1 MSDLP
6 HAPFTRRGFLNGVAA
21 LTGLAGLAACSGIQP
36 ESQATGAGSAPEG
49 SGAGSA
55 SGADASPTPTPTPT
69 QATTAEVAAR
79 AVVPVLCY
87 HQVREY
93 AAEDNDYTRTFLVIE
108 PARFTEHLDAVKAAG
123 YTPISADQY
132 YEHLTMGAGLP
143 DKPVLL
149 SFDDGKDNQY
159 SNAYRILQ
167 ERGVPGILYIMT
179 VVIGQDGWVT
189 KEQIKEMA
197 DAGFG
202 IGSHTWDHH
211 RVDEF
216 TEDDLDQQ
224 LVGSR
229 ETLEEITGKKI
240 VDLAYPYG
248 AWDEDGAGL
257 VERAGYRAAYQLMDK
272 PLDTSNPLYSLRRE
286 MVASNLSGTE
296 LVSHLDAFSGA
307 GQEAGATG

>member
-1 MSDLP
+1 MPNWP
-6 HAPFTRRGFLNGVAA
+6 HVSFTRRGFLSSAAA
-21 LTGLAGLAACSGIQP
+21 LTGLAGLAACGGIQP

-55 SGADASPTPTPTPT
+55 SGADSSATPTPT

-93 AAEDNDYTRTFLVIE
+93 APDDADYARTFLVIE
-108 PARFTEHLDAVKAAG
+108 PPRFTEHLDAIKAAG

-132 YEHLTMGAGLP
+132 YEHLTMGAELP
-143 DKPVLL
+143 SKPVLL

-159 SNAYRILQ
+159 SNAFRILQ
-167 ERGVPGILYIMT
+167 ERGLPGILYIMT

-216 TEDDLDQQ
+216 TEEDLDQQ

-229 ETLEEITGKKI
+229 KTLEEITGKEI

-248 AWDEDGAGL
+248 AWDEDGAAL

-286 MVASNLSGTE
+286 MVASTLSGEE
-296 LVSHLDAFSGA
+296 LVSHLDAFAGV
-307 GQEAGATG
+307 GQEASAPR